1 MINTMLK
8 LNIGDRKKKGN
19 MYKPRWAGALNLA
32 AAIARERKEVY
43 NEIYRNGNDGERL
56 IATSV
61 DPNAKTIWSDTE

>member
-1 MINTMLK
+1 
-8 LNIGDRKKKGN
+8 